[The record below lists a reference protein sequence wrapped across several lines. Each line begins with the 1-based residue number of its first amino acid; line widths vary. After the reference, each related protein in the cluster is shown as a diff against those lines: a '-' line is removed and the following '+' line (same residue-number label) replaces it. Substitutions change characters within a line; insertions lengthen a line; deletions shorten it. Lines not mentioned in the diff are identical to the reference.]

1 MPNWNAMSDALLH
14 DVHFAFR
21 GIRRRPGF
29 TAMVVTTFALGIG
42 ANATMFGILDR
53 LLFQAPARIADP
65 DRVVLFHTHRLGS
78 TDYQTTQAYVVR
90 NVLREH
96 VSDFADVAV
105 AEPTG
110 IVRRKYYPLG
120 RGQSATRVAGS
131 LVSSNFFS
139 VLGVRPTVG
148 RFFSNEEESET
159 TAQKVAVIGYGF
171 WQRQF
176 AGRPDILGQPL
187 EIGVTRY
194 TIIGVAPEGFTGTE
208 LRDVEV
214 WLPIAAAEG
223 LRFVKG
229 RDWSTAGDSQWLL
242 VIARLKP
249 GVATPHAVA
258 QATAAF
264 RNWSQGQMTDPTP
277 ARLARLDSTAVVLGS
292 IVPGRSLWN
301 WGMSGSSNDVR
312 ISELLSAVALMV
324 LLIACANVANLLLVR
339 ALGRRREIAVRLALG
354 INRRRL
360 IGQLLVEG
368 LILSFLGALGALA
381 VTAVGARFVRQ
392 WMIGDGAWSGGAV
405 DGHVLVFTAFVA
417 LVTGIVTSLVP
428 ALQSSKLDL
437 TSALKSG
444 TREGS
449 VQKSRTRT
457 VLLVAQAALAI
468 ILLSGAGLFI
478 RSLRNVGAL
487 DFGVDVNHVLVGQIS
502 QGSVGLSNEE
512 SRRLFEE
519 FARRARALPGVSAS
533 AVAVGLP
540 FSLSWGVQLTA
551 PGRELPKVD
560 QSPVQYAVTP
570 GYFDALRVKKLSG
583 RVFGEG
589 DREGTAPVAVVNE
602 TMARLYWPQASPIGA
617 CIKFGSDTMPCT
629 TVVGVVSNTRRQD
642 LVEGLVPQIYRPLG
656 QLSPKVTNNVVSF
669 FGFTLVV
676 GTSGDAT
683 ALVEPLRRTMQ
694 ATAPSVPYANVMTMR
709 ALLGRQTRSWELG
722 ARVFTA
728 FGALALAL
736 AAVGLFSV
744 VAFTIG
750 QRTHEFGIRTAL
762 GARPSDLLRLT
773 IIRGMAP
780 AVVGIAVGV
789 ALALVGGRFVGGL
802 LFHVSPRDPAVLGG
816 ASAVLFVCAVV
827 ASIVPAR
834 RAARVDPTVALR
846 SE

>member
-14 DVHFAFR
+14 DVHFALR

-29 TAMVVTTFALGIG
+29 TAMVVTTLALGIG

-78 TDYQTTQAYVVR
+78 TDYQTTQPYVVR
-90 NVLREH
+90 NVLREQ

-110 IVRRKYYPLG
+110 VVRRKYYPLG

-131 LVSSNFFS
+131 VVSSNYFS
-139 VLGVRPTVG
+139 VLGVRPAVG

-176 AGRPDILGQPL
+176 AGRPDILGTSL

-229 RDWSTAGDSQWLL
+229 RDWATSDDSQWLL

-249 GVATPHAVA
+249 GVAMQHATA
-258 QATAAF
+258 QASAAF
-264 RNWSQGQMTDPTP
+264 RNWSQGQMTNPTP

-381 VTAVGARFVRQ
+381 VTAVGAQFVRR

-405 DGHVLVFTAFVA
+405 DGHVLVFTAVVA

-428 ALQSSKLDL
+428 ALQSSKPDL

-468 ILLSGAGLFI
+468 ILLAGAGLFI

-487 DFGVDVNHVLVGQIS
+487 DFGVDVNHALVGQIS

-519 FARRARALPGVSAS
+519 FARRARSLPGVSAS

-540 FSLSWGVQLTA
+540 FSLSWGAQLTA
-551 PGRELPKVD
+551 PGRELPKVE

-570 GYFDALRVKKLSG
+570 GYFDALRIKKLSG
-583 RVFGEG
+583 RLFAEG
-589 DREGTAPVAVVNE
+589 DREGTASVAVVNE
-602 TMARLYWPQASPIGA
+602 TMARLYWPQQSPIGA
-617 CIKFGSDTMPCT
+617 CIKFGSDSMPCA
-629 TVVGVVSNTRRQD
+629 TVIGVVSNTRRQD
-642 LVEGLVPQIYRPLG
+642 LVEGLVPQIYRPLA
-656 QLSPKVTNNVVSF
+656 QLSPNVTNSVVSF
-669 FGFTLVV
+669 FGFTLVA
-676 GTSGDAT
+676 GTSGDAS
-683 ALVEPLRRTMQ
+683 ALVEPLRRAMQ
-694 ATAPSVPYANVMTMR
+694 ATAPSVPYANVTTMR

-750 QRTHEFGIRTAL
+750 QRMHEFGIRTAL
-762 GARPSDLLRLT
+762 GARPADLLRLT
-773 IIRGMAP
+773 IIRGVAP
-780 AVVGIAVGV
+780 AVVGIGVGV

-827 ASIVPAR
+827 ASIVPAM

-846 SE
+846 AE